1 MVQARQR
8 NVRAFIF
15 MQGEEE
21 ETIAY
26 IQKNFILLKD
36 FLLIFTYPLND
47 NLLKFLQTQNLNFV
61 EYKNTSKLAQ
71 QETSQTQPIQNTQE
85 STQEKTPEIKTL
97 TLHKTIR
104 SGEEI
109 ITKGDITIFGRVNSG
124 ASIQAQGNVQI
135 FGEINGNVFCNG
147 SYMLLG
153 PTKEGNILFDG
164 EIIDKEKL
172 SSQGYKKIYKKND
185 TIVVEELL

>member
-36 FLLIFTYPLND
+36 FLLIFTYPLSD

-71 QETSQTQPIQNTQE
+71 QESSQTQPIQNTQE
-85 STQEKTPEIKTL
+85 STQEKTPETKTL

-147 SYMLLG
+147 SYMILG

-172 SSQGYKKIYKKND
+172 SSQGYKKRR
-185 TIVVEELL
+185 TR